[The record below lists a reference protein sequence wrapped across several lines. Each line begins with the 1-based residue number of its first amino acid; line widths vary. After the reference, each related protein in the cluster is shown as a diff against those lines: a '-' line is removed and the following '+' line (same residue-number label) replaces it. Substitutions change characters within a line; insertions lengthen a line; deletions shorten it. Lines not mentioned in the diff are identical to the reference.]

1 MTQKQEFDLI
11 REAGKEE
18 LHYWRDIWRYREL
31 FFFFAWRDILV
42 RYKQT
47 IVGIAWCLLR
57 PAIATLILT
66 FIFSKLANLPSLD
79 MPYPILV
86 FSGML
91 PWQFF
96 STSLNDAA
104 GSVVGSASM
113 ITKIY
118 FPRIIIPISTV
129 IVNLVDLAISVVILI
144 FLMMWYSY
152 LPSWKIIFMPFF
164 IMIAVILSFGFGLWF
179 ASLNVKYRDIRYVIP
194 FAVQIGMYI
203 SPIGFSSA
211 IVPDSW
217 KLAYSI
223 NPLVGVIDGCR
234 WAISGNSAQLYWQ
247 SIAISVLSSCI
258 LLVLSVLYF
267 RKTEK
272 YFADVI

>member
-1 MTQKQEFDLI
+1 MTQEPEFDLV

-47 IVGIAWCLLR
+47 IVGVAWCLLR
-57 PAIATLILT
+57 PVIATLIFT
-66 FIFSKLANLPSLD
+66 FIFSKLAKLPSSD

-86 FSGML
+86 LSGML

-96 STSLNDAA
+96 SNSLNDA
-104 GSVVGSASM
+104 GSSLVGSASM

-118 FPRIIIPISTV
+118 FPRMIIPISTV
-129 IVNLVDLAISVVILI
+129 IVNLVDLVISLLILL
-144 FLMMWYSY
+144 FLMMLYSY
-152 LPSWKIIFMPFF
+152 LPPWQIIFLPIF
-164 IMIAVILSFGFGLWF
+164 ILIAMVLSFGLGLWI
-179 ASLNVKYRDIRYVIP
+179 AALNVKYRDFRYVIP
-194 FAVQIGMYI
+194 FVIQIGMYL
-203 SPIGFSSA
+203 SPVGFSST

-223 NPLVGVIDGCR
+223 NPLVGVINGCR
-234 WAISGNSAQLYWQ
+234 WAISGNNAQMNWQ
-247 SIAISVLSSCI
+247 SIVISVIIALI
-258 LLVLSVLYF
+258 VLVLSIIYF